1 MARAQ
6 ARPPLRAPPRS
17 RGGCARAC
25 FSACRAAALAAALFV
40 AAYALPRAAGEWL
53 ELRAGAA
60 AYAAALSQAPALSPS
75 SALPVLLPLCARGPA
90 RGGYLAASLASLR
103 AAAAAADAAA
113 GGGVARSTVLV
124 VSDDCGDAGAAAA
137 VAAAA
142 GWARVV
148 RLAHSP
154 PWLGAHALVSP
165 RSDAAVAANVRF
177 LLRFAFEWAAAPAAV
192 VLEEDVELAPD
203 ALLYFRWALA
213 RAAADARLA
222 PRLLTVNGYYAGGGG
237 GGGVGVGGGGGGAP
251 PLFDVA
257 TDEAGFMVWGWALP
271 ASSWP
276 VLRAGWTWLDNW
288 DFACERTRAARGAVS
303 LSPLVSRTRHIGM
316 RGGNFA
322 VTDAA
327 EARAWTQHPIAAG
340 PAADYAGQ
348 PMRVWRTAAER
359 GAQSAGK

>member
-1 MARAQ
+1 M
-6 ARPPLRAPPRS
+6 
-17 RGGCARAC
+17 
-25 FSACRAAALAAALFV
+25 
-40 AAYALPRAAGEWL
+40 
-53 ELRAGAA
+53 
-60 AYAAALSQAPALSPS
+60 
-75 SALPVLLPLCARGPA
+75 
-90 RGGYLAASLASLR
+90 
-103 AAAAAADAAA
+103 
-113 GGGVARSTVLV
+113 
-124 VSDDCGDAGAAAA
+124 
-137 VAAAA
+137 
-142 GWARVV
+142 V

-222 PRLLTVNGYYAGGGG
+222 PRVLTVSGYAPPVPPPAAAAAAAAAAAGGA
-237 GGGVGVGGGGGGAP
+237 AP

-276 VLRAGWTWLDNW
+276 ALRAGWTWLDNW
-288 DFACERTRAARGAVS
+288 DFAVERARAAGGYVS
-303 LSPLVSRTRHIGM
+303 LAPLVSRSRHIGM

-327 EARAWTQHPIAAG
+327 EARAWTEHPIAAG
-340 PAADYAGQ
+340 PAADYANK

-359 GAQSAGK
+359 ERAGA